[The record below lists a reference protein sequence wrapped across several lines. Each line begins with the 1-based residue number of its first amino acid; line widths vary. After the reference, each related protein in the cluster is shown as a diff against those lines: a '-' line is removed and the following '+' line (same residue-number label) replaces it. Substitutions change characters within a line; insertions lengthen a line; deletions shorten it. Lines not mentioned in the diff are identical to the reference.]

1 MIEYIYFVKCPS
13 CDNCE
18 DEPFYIF
25 NDAVA
30 CALGR
35 LSKKPIITQV
45 EVDRNDFGECTDSHD
60 LGTIWSWENMMS
72 DVPDNTPELLT
83 FSKDDIQP
91 AYDADQDPEFLVLDD
106 SFKAT
111 AETEALEMTA
121 DELMSKHGTTD
132 VDLINAG
139 RPEEERVALK
149 GDMSID
155 DLVEALEEN
164 EDYVECKGC
173 YDLVEKTRCVK
184 GTKGYICKECAELN
198 EASLADI
205 ASAASDVFDDHY
217 TEQDLLDFA
226 GITDLDSFENDDTR
240 SSINWEEPFS
250 KYKMMRD
257 AKARKRNRQQQQAQ
271 QRSLNE
277 AGKYDFYKLFY
288 TEDAKEQILTEL
300 DLDYRT
306 GRFVK
311 GDSIEVPFV
320 EVNTGPSSIS
330 TTKTGNL
337 TDFEINK
344 DGRII
349 VSGMRNG
356 KPGQWDLAK
365 LLRLLAR
372 GSSAYEFFITLR
384 DIAIEINKK
393 TKISAVRDAVAK
405 TDLSK
410 KIAHELAYHITSIK
424 YSIPEAPK
432 EVVNEETL
440 LDYAPAAD
448 ETATEI
454 NAMTI
459 SKSLNSMYDNFEAW
473 LRKFPDNAAAASKL
487 VAYRP
492 VFVEKNDELVIND
505 SKLIYLGTW
514 APEATIRLDCKFGS
528 LSDDTQNY
536 IAYIKSL
543 STQKGEYAPKT
554 KTAMLGD
561 TTIESIRVAKALSD
575 FFKDLLFFEKDIE
588 LVPDENPDEE
598 VIEVDFNREP
608 ATV

>member
-1 MIEYIYFVKCPS
+1 MIEYIYLVKCP
-13 CDNCE
+13 DRTE
-18 DEPFYIF
+18 EPFDFFDEAKAY
-25 NDAVA
+25 
-30 CALGR
+30 ALGC
-35 LSKKPIITQV
+35 LNNKPIITQI

-60 LGTIWSWENMMS
+60 LGTIWSWETMMS
-72 DVPDNTPELLT
+72 DIPDNTSELLT

-111 AETEALEMTA
+111 ETEALEMTA
-121 DELMSKHGTTD
+121 DELMDKHGTTD

-139 RPEEERVALK
+139 RPEEERVALRDT
-149 GDMSID
+149 DMSID

-173 YDLVEKTRCVK
+173 YDLVEKAGCVK
-184 GTKGYICKECAELN
+184 GTKGYLCKECAELT

-226 GITDLDSFENDDTR
+226 GITDLDSFEDDTR

-271 QRSLNE
+271 QRPLNE
-277 AGKYDFYKLFY
+277 ASKYDFYKLYY
-288 TEDAKEQILTEL
+288 TDNAKEQILTEL
-300 DLDYRT
+300 DLDYKT

-311 GDSIEVPFV
+311 GNAIDVPFV
-320 EVNTGPSSIS
+320 EVSTGLYSAS
-330 TTKTGNL
+330 TTRTGSL
-337 TDFEINK
+337 TDFEINEE
-344 DGRII
+344 GRII
-349 VSGMRNG
+349 VSGTRNG
-356 KPGQWDLAK
+356 RPGQWDLAQ
-365 LLRLLAR
+365 LLKLLAR
-372 GSSAYEFFITLR
+372 NSMSREFFVTLADTAR
-384 DIAIEINKK
+384 ELNKQ

-432 EVVNEETL
+432 EVVNDETL
-440 LDYAPAAD
+440 LAYASPDD

-473 LRKFPDNAAAASKL
+473 LRKFPDSAAAASKL

-528 LSDDTQNY
+528 LSEDAQNY
-536 IAYIKSL
+536 IAYVKSL
-543 STQKGEYAPKT
+543 SVQKGDHAPKT

-561 TTIESIRVAKALSD
+561 TTIESIRVAKALSG